1 MSDNKPQIDEQTN
14 ALLKEISDWDGEE
27 FKGAYNIRVN
37 CSSAARKSTE
47 NIKIESKTDN
57 PGLEVHIKPGTK
69 GEQVFIPACVTHA
82 KVDDLVYSIKRAIK
96 DFYDKDSWK
105 EKIKTVM
112 QVDFSWNKT
121 AKEYIEIYN
130 NL

>member
-1 MSDNKPQIDEQTN
+1 MENNKPQIDEQTN
-14 ALLKEISDWDGEE
+14 ALLKEISDWDCEE

-82 KVDDLVYSIKRAIK
+82 KVDDLVYHSFVFLARGA
-96 DFYDKDSWK
+96 
-105 EKIKTVM
+105 
-112 QVDFSWNKT
+112 
-121 AKEYIEIYN
+121 
-130 NL
+130 